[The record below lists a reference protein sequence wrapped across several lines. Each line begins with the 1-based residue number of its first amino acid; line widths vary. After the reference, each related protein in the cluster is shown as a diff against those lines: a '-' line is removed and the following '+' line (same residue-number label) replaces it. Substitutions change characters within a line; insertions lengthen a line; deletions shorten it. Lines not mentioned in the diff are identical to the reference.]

1 MGKGVSPW
9 CARETKGS
17 VMLTGKWA
25 IPVVIV
31 VALSGLSSPAIAD
44 PAETPAVTV
53 AAVGDIACSPTEREW
68 NDGQGSSSGCRQE
81 AVADVVRDMNPAA
94 FLALGDIQHHNGTYA
109 EFMSSYDPTFGDL
122 KPITRPIPGNHEYNT
137 PGGAGYYQ
145 YFGAAANQQSNGNYS
160 FRVGS
165 WHVLAINSTACTP
178 TRSCGPGSPMAKWIA
193 AEVAANPTQCLA
205 AMWHHPVWSAGNFGN
220 NTPMVPVWNQLHSY
234 GADLTLHGHDHSY
247 QRSQPLGPASVTSTG
262 AVADPVVTGDGMRQF
277 IVATGGQ
284 NNFRVPAGNQ
294 ATTDAMAVI
303 GANAD
308 PAVFG
313 ALQLRLG
320 DGQYSFDF
328 VPAQGVTFTD
338 SGSATCRQKTPP
350 TDIPAKPS
358 VTVTRSG
365 DGTVTVGWAAQRWAD
380 RLPVTYTARLVGRSR
395 QCVSTE
401 NSCTI
406 SGLTNGQTYTVV
418 VTASNDIADIVSE
431 PVSFVPAV
439 KPTRPG
445 TPSATVSGDQV
456 DVSWPASSYNGGL
469 GVSYRVTTTP
479 GAKTCTTTATSCRFL
494 LAAGTYRFTVT
505 AVNEVGESAGV
516 TSAAVVVSAPPTPV
530 ITAVARAGDGR
541 ITVTLAEP
549 PNPTFSDA
557 TYVVR
562 STPSSK
568 SCTTTGTAC
577 TVTGL
582 TNGVS
587 YTFTAVLRT
596 STMTSAVSTPSS
608 ALVAARVPVRPAA
621 PAVAVV
627 GPGAVTLS
635 WSPPTYDGGL
645 PVTAYEVLVGNGPR
659 MVCTTSALS
668 CTATGLAAGSYWFTV
683 VAINEA
689 GRSANSS
696 GSATVRVS

>member
-1 MGKGVSPW
+1 M
-9 CARETKGS
+9 R
-17 VMLTGKWA
+17 TGRWA
-25 IPVVIV
+25 IAVAFVIV
-31 VALSGLSSPAIAD
+31 VSGLSTPAL
-44 PAETPAVTV
+44 AETSPPSEVTV

-68 NDGQGSSSGCRQE
+68 NDGQGSPSGCRQE
-81 AVADVVRDMNPAA
+81 AVAEVVRSMNPTA
-94 FLALGDIQHHNGTYA
+94 FLALGDIQHHDGTYA
-109 EFMSSYDPTFGDL
+109 EFMSSYDKTFGDL
-122 KPITRPIPGNHEYNT
+122 KAITRPIPGNHEYNT

-145 YFGAAANQQSNGNYS
+145 YFGAAANQQTNGNYS

-165 WHVLAINSTACTP
+165 WFVLAINSTACTP

-193 AEVAANPTQCLA
+193 AEVAANPAQCLA
-205 AMWHHPVWSAGNFGN
+205 AMWHHPVWSAGSFGN
-220 NTPMVPVWNQLHSY
+220 NTPMVPVWNQLNSY

-247 QRSQPLGPASVTSTG
+247 QRSEPLGPASLTSTG
-262 AVADPVVTGDGMRQF
+262 AVADPVVTSAGMRQF

-294 ATTDAMAVI
+294 VTTDAMAAI
-303 GANAD
+303 GANPD

-320 DGQYSFDF
+320 EGSYSFDF

-350 TDIPAKPS
+350 TDIPDKPA

-365 DGTVTVGWAAQRWAD
+365 DGTVSVGWAAQRWAD
-380 RLPVTYTARLVGRSR
+380 RLPVTYTARLIGRSR

-406 SGLTNGQTYTVV
+406 SGLTNGQTYSVA
-418 VTASNDIADIVSE
+418 VTASNDIADTLSE

-445 TPSATVSGDQV
+445 TPIAAVSGDRV
-456 DVSWPASSYNGGL
+456 DVTWPASSYSGGL
-469 GVSYRVTTTP
+469 PVTYRVSATP
-479 GAKTCTTTATSCRFL
+479 GGKSCTTTTNTCGLL
-494 LAAGTYRFTVT
+494 LAAGTYRFTVS
-505 AVNEVGESAGV
+505 ALNEVGESAGV
-516 TSAAVVVSAPPTPV
+516 TSPAVVVTAPPTPV
-530 ITAVARAGDGR
+530 ITSVARAGDGR
-541 ITVTLAEP
+541 IAVTLAEP
-549 PNPTFSDA
+549 ANPAFSDA

-562 STPSSK
+562 STPGSK
-568 SCTTTGTAC
+568 SCTTTGTTC

-582 TNGVS
+582 SNGVS

-596 STMTSAVSTPSS
+596 STMTSATSAPSS

-621 PAVAVV
+621 PTVAVS
-627 GPGAVTLS
+627 GPGTVALS
-635 WSPPTYDGGL
+635 WTPPTYDGGL

-659 MVCTTSALS
+659 VVCRTSALS
-668 CTATGLAAGSYWFTV
+668 CTVTGLTAGSYWFTV
-683 VAINEA
+683 AAINEA

-696 GSATVRVS
+696 GSAVVRVS